1 MRRWVPLKRMPQA
14 ANRRIACATAT
25 RHNGSSRSPHG
36 ATRSATLCDSGRAA
50 SSRLRR
56 APAARAR
63 SEAAER
69 ERTGV
74 GPREPRM
81 TSVSGAL
88 RAALSSER
96 RGWGPGAL
104 KIVAATTR
112 STVAMSVGGSKPMRS
127 TMGAAAVSSRARGLV
142 AGPRDAHWRRRY
154 ASRPRARSPSNASG
168 VERSVSRNTSE
179 TRWPPSP
186 GTIGQGTRTSINLG
200 GCAEIAV
207 VRSTASIRS
216 AASFSASLRRARA
229 ASRALSAR
237 RSNNP
242 GWRA

>member
-1 MRRWVPLKRMPQA
+1 MRRWVPLKRTPQGA
-14 ANRRIACATAT
+14 DRRIACVTAT

-36 ATRSATLCDSGRAA
+36 ATSSATLCDSGRAA

-69 ERTGV
+69 ERAGV

-81 TSVSGAL
+81 TT
-88 RAALSSER
+88 
-96 RGWGPGAL
+96 GPGAR
-104 KIVAATTR
+104 KMVATTTR